1 MSWQADNQQQQTAL
15 QSTLKLIQEHLQASV
30 QSCRSKLT
38 QLQHWLSHP
47 EASSQQDDFSHQLQE
62 AEQQLT
68 KLRKEAKQC
77 EAEVIWASQ
86 QPPVQTSSTTSAGTA
101 QADTLNSNEE
111 PEATPSGNRSRIN
124 GRNGSSA
131 EGVSR
136 TGGGAAGHGWAT
148 FRTSDE
154 DRADL
159 MQSVQSIRGGS
170 VWQPASTA
178 STSTATVEAPAA
190 AATAAA
196 AAGVTTKPVR

>member
-15 QSTLKLIQEHLQASV
+15 QSTLELIQEHLQASV

-68 KLRKEAKQC
+68 KLRQEAKQC

-111 PEATPSGNRSRIN
+111 PEAMPSGNRSRIN

-196 AAGVTTKPVR
+196 AAGVTTRPVR